1 MTQRSTSDFLFELPE
16 ELIAQTPL
24 DDRSASR
31 MLILG
36 KDGGICHGRFRNIA
50 NELTAGDCIVLNETK
65 VIPARLR
72 GVKETGRAQIELLLL
87 RRLDAGR
94 WETLARP
101 GRKIRPGDRLVF
113 GGDSAQSAPLAAVV
127 EEILED
133 GNRIVRFEYE
143 GLFEQILDRLGE
155 APLPPYIRE
164 KLEDT
169 SRYQTVYA
177 KHEGSAAAPTAGL
190 HFTKEVFAD
199 LTGKGITIARITLH
213 VGLGTFRP
221 VTAEEIEKQ
230 HMHAEEFSISP
241 ETAAEINAIRANGG
255 RIIAIGTTSVRVLE
269 SCVTDDGKV
278 FARTGETDIFLYPP
292 YKFRAVDGLITNFHL
307 PESTLVMLVSC
318 LAGRENILNAY
329 NEAVKEKY
337 RFFSFGD
344 AMLIIG
350 STEDEK

>member
-221 VTAEEIEKQ
+221 VTVENILDHKMHSEFYQIEPSQ
-230 HMHAEEFSISP
+230 AQM
-241 ETAAEINAIRANGG
+241 INAAKNTGG
-255 RIIAIGTTSVRVLE
+255 RIVAVGTTVCRTLE
-269 SCVTDDGKV
+269 TCAGDDGSIKP
-278 FARTGETDIFLYPP
+278 GSGWTDIFIYPG
-292 YKFRAVDGLITNFHL
+292 YKFKMIDGLITNFHL
-307 PESTLVMLVSC
+307 PGSTLIMLVSAF
-318 LAGRENILNAY
+318 AGRDNVLKAY
-329 NEAVKEKY
+329 EEAVRQNY
-337 RFFSFGD
+337 RFYSFGD
-344 AMLIIG
+344 CMLLL
-350 STEDEK
+350 